1 MANSDSKKTNMA
13 AVTINTEA
21 SKTSCDVRV
30 ATSIFYIQALVLLQD
45 LPKSSWLWLIRP
57 WTYREVEHKLTQF
70 TLPALEPG
78 CAAADEGVASVHTR
92 TSVLAGQTA
101 AVLGRLY
108 ETTAAINILSSGF
121 RLTLS
126 HYPQLMAC
134 VDSLQL
140 YPHTTQHECH
150 V

>member
-1 MANSDSKKTNMA
+1 MA

-45 LPKSSWLWLIRP
+45 SYSLHLPKSSWFWLIPP
-57 WTYREVEHKLTQF
+57 WTCRKVEHKLTQF

-78 CAAADEGVASVHTR
+78 CAVADEGVASVHTR

-101 AVLGRLY
+101 AVLRRLY

-121 RLTLS
+121 RLTLP
-126 HYPQLMAC
+126 HYPQLIAC